1 MRILRTCDRNFSKA
15 FAAVVKRSETV
26 AENIELTVRDI
37 LQEVRTDGDRAL
49 IRFTE
54 KFDKIRIRISDLEV
68 SKKQIRES
76 YKKVSKEQLSSLA
89 HAYQRIEK
97 FHRRQMQNSWI
108 QAESEG
114 EIVGQL
120 VRPLQRAGM
129 YVPGGKAVYPS
140 SVLMNAIPARVA
152 GVAEIIMVTPG
163 AKNGINPILL
173 VAADLCGIEKIF
185 QIGGAQAIGALAYG
199 TESVPRVD
207 KIVGPGNMYVA
218 TAKRLVYGDVD
229 IDMVAGPSE
238 ILIIAD
244 GSVIPAYA
252 AADMLSQAEHD
263 EMACALLVTTDENI
277 ARSVEQELSRQLKQL
292 KRKDIASRSLENY
305 GAVIITR
312 DLQEAVQL
320 ANEVAPEH
328 LELCVER
335 PWDLLPGIKNAG
347 AVFLGHYSPEA
358 LGDYLAGPNHVLP
371 TGGTARFFSPL
382 SVDDFLKKTS
392 IIAFSR
398 EALQSVGADII
409 RLANAESLD
418 AHAKSIEKRLKK

>member
-1 MRILRTCDRNFSKA
+1 MRILRTRDRNFLKA
-15 FAAVVKRSETV
+15 FAAVVKRSGAV
-26 AENIELTVRDI
+26 AEDIELTVRDI

-68 SKKQIRES
+68 SKKQIRDS

-89 HAYQRIEK
+89 RAYQRIEK

-207 KIVGPGNMYVA
+207 KIVGPGNIYVA

-244 GSVIPAYA
+244 SSVIPAYA
-252 AADMLSQAEHD
+252 AADMLSQA
-263 EMACALLVTTDENI
+263 
-277 ARSVEQELSRQLKQL
+277 
-292 KRKDIASRSLENY
+292 
-305 GAVIITR
+305 
-312 DLQEAVQL
+312 
-320 ANEVAPEH
+320 
-328 LELCVER
+328 
-335 PWDLLPGIKNAG
+335 
-347 AVFLGHYSPEA
+347 
-358 LGDYLAGPNHVLP
+358 
-371 TGGTARFFSPL
+371 
-382 SVDDFLKKTS
+382 
-392 IIAFSR
+392 
-398 EALQSVGADII
+398 
-409 RLANAESLD
+409 
-418 AHAKSIEKRLKK
+418 